1 MMLTVEATET
11 ATRPIQVDMD
21 LVGISMGLLMILGC
35 LVIWEGIKWLVMEV
49 GREYL
54 PGASAR
60 KLRRLKRLRDA
71 TTQAIERELERISD
85 EGGRP
90 STTRSANERRQMVSE
105 GAGNTSMETTRATT
119 PTTMPESQLPQPST
133 SFSVRAR
140 TPPGVLRSPTRS
152 SPGSAREDDD
162 REEVQRVCYDV
173 VSLMRC
179 EEIREALRLHGLQ
192 TSGLK
197 GDQCTRLSN
206 VMVANYGNS
215 RSPTVRQY
223 RYLLWLWRHRSLQ
236 GRVLLSWNAMR
247 DRETTSRTIHTWNQL

>member
-1 MMLTVEATET
+1 MGLWGVEDRGGRPAISRLGLASRPSAKVIMALVCCLMMLTVEATET

-119 PTTMPESQLPQPST
+119 PTTMPESQLRQPST

-140 TPPGVLRSPTRS
+140 TPPRVLRSPTRS
-152 SPGSAREDDD
+152 SPGSARE
-162 REEVQRVCYDV
+162 Q
-173 VSLMRC
+173 
-179 EEIREALRLHGLQ
+179 
-192 TSGLK
+192 
-197 GDQCTRLSN
+197 
-206 VMVANYGNS
+206 
-215 RSPTVRQY
+215 
-223 RYLLWLWRHRSLQ
+223 
-236 GRVLLSWNAMR
+236 
-247 DRETTSRTIHTWNQL
+247 